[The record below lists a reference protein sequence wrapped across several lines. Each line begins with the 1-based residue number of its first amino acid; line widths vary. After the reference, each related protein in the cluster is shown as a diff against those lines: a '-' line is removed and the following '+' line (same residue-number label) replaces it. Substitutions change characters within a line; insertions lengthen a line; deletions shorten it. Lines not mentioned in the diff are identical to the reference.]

1 MARPL
6 PRTARCETTNVA
18 RPLKGAGPTRL
29 SPLVSRGLSPHLFA
43 VQSLSR
49 PPSARVPWPIALIS
63 GGGAVVLALWLV
75 LFPALERIYTSQL
88 GTREASTLV
97 LAVEGLKGSLRRF
110 EALPALIAERPD
122 LVRTLRE
129 PQNAALIA
137 QVNADLQLTADEVGL
152 SDIFLIDRT
161 GLTIAASNHWKDLSF
176 VGQNFSY
183 RPYFTLAL
191 AGQQGKFFA
200 LGTTS
205 GERGYFFAEAVRD
218 GPEILGVLAVKFTVD
233 GFEAAW
239 RDGTNEI
246 IVVDDAGVIFM
257 ASRED
262 WHFRT
267 LAPLGPEARA
277 AIEATRKYPMD
288 QLQPLEATRT
298 PFDDGFDQLSIIS
311 GDGTERRFITQSQMI
326 PEASWTV
333 TLLTPTELAWTR
345 AAGMVALSAL
355 LLLLVGLIAT
365 VVIQRRIQLQER
377 IRAALSMQE
386 ELEHRVTLRTAELK
400 TANRHIMQEVEE
412 RRAAE
417 TLLRQ
422 TQTELIQA
430 GKLAA
435 LGQMSAALSHE
446 FNQPL
451 AAVNSFAR
459 NALAYLDRGQPD
471 KVRQNVGMID
481 DMVDRLAAI
490 STHLRNFARRPGEK
504 TEPILLDRSVDH
516 ALAILEPKLRAA
528 GCRVERQDGP
538 RDIWVLGGQVRL
550 QQVIVNLLSN
560 AVDAMEGLPE
570 PVIDLSVDLQDDRAS
585 VVVRDRGA
593 GMTEDEIAQLFD
605 PFFTT
610 KEPGKG
616 MGLGLSIS
624 YNIVRDFGGTLEGRN
639 HPQGGAV
646 FAVTLTRAASPALEA
661 AE

>member
-1 MARPL
+1 M
-6 PRTARCETTNVA
+6 
-18 RPLKGAGPTRL
+18 
-29 SPLVSRGLSPHLFA
+29 
-43 VQSLSR
+43 
-49 PPSARVPWPIALIS
+49 
-63 GGGAVVLALWLV
+63 VLALLLI
-75 LFPALERIYTSQL
+75 LFPALERVYLAQL

-97 LAVEGLKGSLRRF
+97 LAVEGLTGSLRRY
-110 EALPALIAERPD
+110 EALPILIAERPD
-122 LVRTLRE
+122 LVRALRD
-129 PQNAALIA
+129 PGDGALIDKI
-137 QVNADLQLTADEVGL
+137 NTDLEATAEEVGL
-152 SDIFLIDRT
+152 SDIFLMDRS
-161 GLTIAASNHWKDLSF
+161 GLTIAASNHWKELSF

-183 RPYFTLAL
+183 RPYFTMAL
-191 AGQQGKFFA
+191 AGDRGKFFA

-205 GERGYFFAEAVRD
+205 GERGYFFAEPVRD
-218 GPEILGVLAVKFTVD
+218 GAEILGVLAVKFTVD
-233 GFEAAW
+233 TFEAAW

-246 IVVDDAGVIFM
+246 IVQDDAGVIFM
-257 ASRED
+257 ASREE
-262 WHFRT
+262 WHFRS
-267 LAPLGPEARA
+267 LAPLGPEALA
-277 AIEATRKYPMD
+277 AIAATRKYPMD
-288 QLQPLEATRT
+288 QLDPLGATQT
-298 PFDDGFDQLSIIS
+298 PFDEDFDKLSIA
-311 GDGTERRFITQSQMI
+311 GDDGTRTRFLMQSREI

-333 TLLTPTELAWTR
+333 SLLTPADPAWTR

-365 VVIQRRIQLQER
+365 VVIQRRVQLQER

-400 TANRHIMQEVEE
+400 QANQLIMQEVEE
-412 RRAAE
+412 RRTAE

-451 AAVNSFAR
+451 AAVKSFAR
-459 NALAYLDRGQPD
+459 NALAYLDRDQPD

-481 DMVDRLAAI
+481 DMVDRLVAI

-504 TEPILLDRSVDH
+504 TEPVRLDRAVET
-516 ALAILEPKLRAA
+516 ALAILEPKLRGA
-528 GCRVERQDGP
+528 GCVVAQTEGP
-538 RDIWVLGGQVRL
+538 AETWVMGGQVRL

-560 AVDAMEGLPE
+560 AVDAMGDVAE
-570 PVIDLSVDLQDDRAS
+570 PVIDLSIACGGATATVA
-585 VVVRDRGA
+585 VRDRGP
-593 GMTEDEIAQLFD
+593 GMTEDEMASLFD

-624 YNIVRDFGGTLEGRN
+624 YNIMRDFGGTLEGRN
-639 HPQGGAV
+639 HPEGGAV
-646 FAVTLTRAASPALEA
+646 FTVTLRRADAPSMAA